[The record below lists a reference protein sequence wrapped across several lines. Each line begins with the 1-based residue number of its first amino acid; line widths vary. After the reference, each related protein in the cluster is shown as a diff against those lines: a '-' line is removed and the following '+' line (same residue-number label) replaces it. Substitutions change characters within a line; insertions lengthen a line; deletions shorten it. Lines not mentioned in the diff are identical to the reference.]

1 MRTVQCTCQNWFHVP
16 SQMVI
21 STMGICF
28 KVVKSE
34 IVLSGFLSNLNTD
47 IPDYTKLLQN
57 HYKILIF

>member
-1 MRTVQCTCQNWFHVP
+1 
-16 SQMVI
+16 
-21 STMGICF
+21 MGICF